1 MTWQNNCWP
10 NDPRGAIPRPAS
22 PSKSEAPI
30 NARREFT
37 HPGTNLSRARSLHRR
52 AKNVTQIPPTFR
64 IFCGQ
69 KIASPFVF
77 IRVNS
82 WLKNSPQ
89 IPTHLSCVSWFKKP
103 PHPHPDPSAAKN
115 TIHTPYSFPFVVEK
129 THAPW
134 KPTATIGHTA
144 SEHQS
149 RANNPRKQPDIGIP
163 GASTFP
169 AFPVSLQVAS
179 RGNSVLKIQR
189 ISFQTKLSDPQPD
202 WFAPCRRRQ
211 PYHVVFRQPGTL
223 AGSRPA
229 ENRISHFS
237 SRKRRPQPQE
247 SSRPTRSAEHQ

>member
-1 MTWQNNCWP
+1 MVK
-10 NDPRGAIPRPAS
+10 
-22 PSKSEAPI
+22 KS
-30 NARREFT
+30 
-37 HPGTNLSRARSLHRR
+37 
-52 AKNVTQIPPTFR
+52 
-64 IFCGQ
+64 
-69 KIASPFVF
+69 
-77 IRVNS
+77 
-82 WLKNSPQ
+82 
-89 IPTHLSCVSWFKKP
+89 P
-103 PHPHPDPSAAKN
+103 PHSCLFVSIRGLKTPPKSPPLFRVFRGSKNRLTLIRIHLQQKTRPTPHIRFHSWSKKHTLRGIQRPPSRR
-115 TIHTPYSFPFVVEK
+115 PQ
-129 THAPW
+129 
-134 KPTATIGHTA
+134 
-144 SEHQS
+144 QS
-149 RANNPRKQPDIGIP
+149 QAEMPRKQPDIGIP

-189 ISFQTKLSDPQPD
+189 ISFQTKLSDLQPD